1 MPGGRKSLR
10 DEVIQADVINL
21 SWRTILRALHSKLIP
36 ENEKRNICL
45 EVVKKTCPKEINL
58 KTDALNTTVYNI
70 INQVQRDFQESRQ
83 PSLVLDPRDGL
94 DKG

>member
-1 MPGGRKSLR
+1 MGRGRKPLR
-10 DEVIQADVINL
+10 DELTQANVINV
-21 SWRTILRALHSKLIP
+21 SWTTIDRALKSSKVSQKQKLMIS
-36 ENEKRNICL
+36 L

-70 INQVQRDFQESRQ
+70 NNQVQRDYQESRQ